1 MGFGRCATLAVLA
14 AVSLLVGCSGREEQR
29 RASPPSQAEIDKLQ
43 RQSYSVYWMGWRYRG
58 MRLSRAELF
67 PDRALLGYG
76 RESCD
81 SPPGCITS
89 VVTVASFRGRPDA
102 LPRRGEPQRYF
113 GPLCFRW
120 VRSALFISCPSD
132 EEGGVLLTGPQH
144 VVGVPSGGV
153 DDLRRL
159 DHSALRKPRGSALP
173 PPDRFTCN
181 EQRGLARWFL
191 RRLPTKLKAAG
202 C

>member
-1 MGFGRCATLAVLA
+1 MGLRRCATLAVFA
-14 AVSLLVGCSGREEQR
+14 AVSLLVACSGREEEK
-29 RASPPSQAEIDKLQ
+29 RAAPPSQADIDKLQ
-43 RQSYSVYWMGWRYRG
+43 RQSYPVYWMGWRYRG

-67 PDRALLGYG
+67 PDRALIGYG

-102 LPRRGEPQRYF
+102 LPRRGEPRRSF

-120 VRSALFISCPSD
+120 VRSALFIGCPTD
-132 EEGGVLLTGPQH
+132 QEGGDLLTGPQQ

-153 DDLRRL
+153 GDLRRL
-159 DHSALRKPRGSALP
+159 DHSARRKPGSALP
-173 PPDRFTCN
+173 PPDRVTCK

-191 RRLPTKLKAAG
+191 RRLPTKLTVAG